1 MRGQDPNFSE
11 LIERA
16 QNVTTDIASPFPM
29 PGTGRTAFQ
38 PGRAPGV
45 PDLDYQAHVCVFNLP
60 NDSDGYEEVLNQCLR
75 GEAIIRFE
83 EKTFDKDGN
92 FLVALCYMTPRE
104 RVERPA
110 EGEPAD
116 REPAA
121 RHGRV
126 A

>member
-1 MRGQDPNFSE
+1 MPGQEPNFSE

-16 QNVTTDIASPFPM
+16 QSVNTDIASPFPA
-29 PGTGRTAFQ
+29 PGRTAFQ
-38 PGRAPGV
+38 AGRAAAG
-45 PDLDYQAHVCVFNLP
+45 PDLEYQAHVCVFNLP
-60 NDSDGYEEVLNQCLR
+60 NDSDEYEDVLNQCLR
-75 GEAIIRFE
+75 GEAIVRFE

-92 FLVALCYMTPRE
+92 FLVAICYMTPRD
-104 RVERPA
+104 RVARPA
-110 EGEPAD
+110 EGEPGD